1 MARESFLIE
10 ASGCAK
16 SGVSYCISSTTSM
29 EFDKV
34 SRSIYF
40 PAFVFLLLFALL
52 LLLSEQ
58 FSRCSAPRSMLES
71 GKASDRKAVEK
82 ATLINPDSVD
92 LFTDPTGIKVPV
104 IDQRVDFSVG
114 TPLEEVMRK
123 LRVVPSYPKDHVH
136 SRSDVKTGYR
146 VRPAA
151 NPATRRSNSHPAASS
166 FGLEHQFAAF
176 ASRLQFP
183 GPAGRFVHKDA
194 LVAQTNGRR
203 RKEMRINERRIRI
216 WLTSSFRPAR
226 SVGLRARARKVR
238 IVPHDR

>member
-1 MARESFLIE
+1 
-10 ASGCAK
+10 
-16 SGVSYCISSTTSM
+16 M

-40 PAFVFLLLFALL
+40 HTFVFLLLFALL

-58 FSRCSAPRSMLES
+58 FSRFSAPRSMRES
-71 GKASDRKAVEK
+71 GEAIDRAAVEK
-82 ATLINPDSVD
+82 ATLINPNAVG
-92 LFTDPTGIKVPV
+92 LFTDPAGIKVPMV
-104 IDQRVDFSVG
+104 DQRVDFSVG
-114 TPLEEVMRK
+114 TPLNEVLRK
-123 LRVVPSYPKDHVH
+123 LRVVPSYPKDHMH
-136 SRSDVKTGYR
+136 SRSDVKAGYG
-146 VRPAA
+146 VRAA
-151 NPATRRSNSHPAASS
+151 PNPATRRSNSHPAGL
-166 FGLEHQFAAF
+166 FLGLEHQFAAF
-176 ASRLQFP
+176 ASRLQFT

-226 SVGLRARARKVR
+226 SMGLRARARKVR